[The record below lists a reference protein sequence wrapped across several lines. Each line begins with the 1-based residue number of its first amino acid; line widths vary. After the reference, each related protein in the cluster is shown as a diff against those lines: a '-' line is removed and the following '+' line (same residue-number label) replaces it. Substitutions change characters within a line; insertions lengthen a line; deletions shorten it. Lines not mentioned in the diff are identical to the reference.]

1 MEDKPINLKN
11 ETDLT
16 NFIASLFYKNIKPI
30 NERMIV
36 VDSAGNFMPTPE
48 FIGQSREIIRNFNN
62 RDFLINNSSAVA
74 TYMAFSYLK
83 LRIRLYLRKYVNTEF
98 LTTVPYNENLSQDI
112 KSLIKWGHAVYEIK
126 VEKIPQKF
134 KEELFALK
142 DFLYNQAMDYIKQ
155 QSRNYDKDFVFD
167 KTYLGIKF
175 PYMDKAI
182 KKQKIIQAKKKF
194 LGFLYLKNIGLKN
207 KYGDNRQFD

>member
-16 NFIASLFYKNIKPI
+16 DFIASLFYKNIKPI

-83 LRIRLYLRKYVNTEF
+83 LRIRLYLRKYANSEF
-98 LTTVPYNENLSQDI
+98 LITVPYSENLSQDI
-112 KSLIKWGHAVYEIK
+112 KSLIKWGQAVYEIK
-126 VEKIPQKF
+126 IENIPQKF

-142 DFLYNQAMDYIKQ
+142 DFLYNQALDYVKL
-155 QSRNYDKDFVFD
+155 QSRKPEKDFVFD

-182 KKQKIIQAKKKF
+182 KKQKMIQAKKKF
-194 LGFLYLKNIGLKN
+194 LDFLYFNKFRIKN
-207 KYGDNRQFD
+207 KYDENRQM